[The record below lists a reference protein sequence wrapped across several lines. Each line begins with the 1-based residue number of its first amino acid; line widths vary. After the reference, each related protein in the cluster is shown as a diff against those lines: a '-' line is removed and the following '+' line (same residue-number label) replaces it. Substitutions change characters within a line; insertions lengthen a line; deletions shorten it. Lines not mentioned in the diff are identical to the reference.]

1 MPETGNEMM
10 QKASQFLESKQYMN
24 AGDIYNT
31 VLSVEPQNMS
41 ALMGLLYVAIEK
53 QQGLMTNQSPSIAE
67 YDALLTLLSK
77 AIKNTDSQYFKQ
89 LQIETVES
97 VYESATRQLKQ
108 QQFEQ
113 ADTWARTGL
122 KNAPDHLRLKKLGY
136 LIQAQI
142 CFNKNRLTTPDNDNA
157 LAYYRQVLQL
167 DPDDPDAEKGIA
179 RIIHKYKTMALTEL
193 KEKNYDQAINLIE
206 KARAV
211 NPGSES
217 DNQELEI
224 TEWLITGDMYA
235 SKGQFNLPE
244 NKNARHY
251 YQKIL
256 EQMPENKQAISR
268 IAQIEVLI
276 PLYQVSQAV
285 TLSEKIPIYNRLLSE
300 LDTVT
305 ASQGPETTADL
316 KRRIIAQ
323 IKDDIQFQK
332 EQKQTIPAD
341 FMVLVSNHFPDE
353 HEIFNTQF
361 DILIAKGDESSSKQG
376 KADYYLKALAIDP
389 ANSISLKKI
398 KNVVTDL
405 EAQGKTNEASAVLQQ
420 AMKIAP
426 KHKAFNDMFQAIKQI
441 QDTKAEIFTLLLKIK
456 HIQTL
461 SEKVEPYNIL
471 FSKLKSATN
480 RFGAKKIKDLKNDV
494 SEQIKSDIAT
504 QTNSRQPIPAE
515 FMGLIKNDFSE
526 LNDYAINAQYDILIT
541 NGDKTASK
549 QEKADYYLK
558 ALKLDRN
565 RQEAKNSIELL
576 AKNLDKN
583 GNNNEAVD
591 VLQKAMDIS
600 PNDLIFSQLFD
611 NIRRIIE
618 VHATSAGCGKDNVIT
633 QAPVSIETLN
643 ICIHYKN
650 LTPDS
655 IVNVVLSQKNGHAM
669 EVPVVLDDRSGNKL
683 IDIVAPIEGF
693 SLGDYAITIRQDE
706 QVLSETLIQFIA
718 KRR

>member
-1 MPETGNEMM
+1 
-10 QKASQFLESKQYMN
+10 
-24 AGDIYNT
+24 
-31 VLSVEPQNMS
+31 
-41 ALMGLLYVAIEK
+41 
-53 QQGLMTNQSPSIAE
+53 
-67 YDALLTLLSK
+67 
-77 AIKNTDSQYFKQ
+77 
-89 LQIETVES
+89 
-97 VYESATRQLKQ
+97 
-108 QQFEQ
+108 
-113 ADTWARTGL
+113 
-122 KNAPDHLRLKKLGY
+122 
-136 LIQAQI
+136 
-142 CFNKNRLTTPDNDNA
+142 
-157 LAYYRQVLQL
+157 
-167 DPDDPDAEKGIA
+167 
-179 RIIHKYKTMALTEL
+179 
-193 KEKNYDQAINLIE
+193 
-206 KARAV
+206 
-211 NPGSES
+211 
-217 DNQELEI
+217 
-224 TEWLITGDMYA
+224 
-235 SKGQFNLPE
+235 
-244 NKNARHY
+244 
-251 YQKIL
+251 
-256 EQMPENKQAISR
+256 
-268 IAQIEVLI
+268 
-276 PLYQVSQAV
+276 
-285 TLSEKIPIYNRLLSE
+285 
-300 LDTVT
+300 
-305 ASQGPETTADL
+305 
-316 KRRIIAQ
+316 
-323 IKDDIQFQK
+323 
-332 EQKQTIPAD
+332 
-341 FMVLVSNHFPDE
+341 
-353 HEIFNTQF
+353 
-361 DILIAKGDESSSKQG
+361 
-376 KADYYLKALAIDP
+376 
-389 ANSISLKKI
+389 
-398 KNVVTDL
+398 
-405 EAQGKTNEASAVLQQ
+405 
-420 AMKIAP
+420 
-426 KHKAFNDMFQAIKQI
+426 
-441 QDTKAEIFTLLLKIK
+441 LLLKIK

-471 FSKLKSATN
+471 FSKIESATN